1 MHNRG
6 HQLVAFPA
14 MIFVGASWGANVP
27 VSKVMLAHFDLIP
40 MSAIRTAVAGAALGL
55 LLLLVEGA
63 KALRIDL
70 DFRRFALLGLMMGGF
85 FAVYTLGLQFS
96 NPITAAAVAVAGPLV
111 SAVTVRLVT
120 GLRFDPGFPV
130 ALALTLL
137 GGAILVSSTLVGSGS
152 VTFGGGEIVVLLSN
166 SIWTLYSIK
175 AQAWFDRA
183 SQLHRAYVAS
193 LSAFGWTTLLSVVL
207 IALGW
212 SRSPLMV
219 SDGWVWTQLLGIAL
233 LASGARRL
241 FLEHRRQPARR
252 GGGVAVGQSGAVF
265 RRIVVNGLWFRAQ
278 CLPDRGRP
286 RGAERRGLHA
296 MAQAADGAPMS
307 VAGLK
312 TRNCR
317 WIDVRGAVDQRGRI
331 NFLEAGKDLPFQPQ
345 RLFWL
350 HHIAPGQWRGRHGH
364 RKSQLVFVA
373 MNGGCRVH
381 LDDAKVKESV
391 TLDDPARALYVGTWV
406 WHELTDFSA
415 GAAILVIASTLYEDA
430 EYLRDYDAFKRE
442 AASRS

>member
-1 MHNRG
+1 
-6 HQLVAFPA
+6 
-14 MIFVGASWGANVP
+14 
-27 VSKVMLAHFDLIP
+27 
-40 MSAIRTAVAGAALGL
+40 
-55 LLLLVEGA
+55 
-63 KALRIDL
+63 
-70 DFRRFALLGLMMGGF
+70 MMGGF

-212 SRSPLMV
+212 SRSPLAV
-219 SDGWVWTQLLGIAL
+219 TDGWVWTQLLAIAL
-233 LASGARRL
+233 LASGARQL
-241 FLEHRRQPARR
+241 FLEHRRQPAGR
-252 GGGVAVGQSGAVF
+252 GGGLAVGQPGAVF
-265 RRIVVNGLWFRAQ
+265 RRIVVHGLWFHAQ

-296 MAQAADGAPMS
+296 MAQAADGASTM
-307 VAGLK
+307 
-312 TRNCR
+312 T
-317 WIDVRGAVDQRGRI
+317 
-331 NFLEAGKDLPFQPQ
+331 
-345 RLFWL
+345 
-350 HHIAPGQWRGRHGH
+350 
-364 RKSQLVFVA
+364 
-373 MNGGCRVH
+373 
-381 LDDAKVKESV
+381 
-391 TLDDPARALYVGTWV
+391 
-406 WHELTDFSA
+406 
-415 GAAILVIASTLYEDA
+415 AAD
-430 EYLRDYDAFKRE
+430 
-442 AASRS
+442 